1 MAESISETPPRW
13 IQRPEG
19 SNWGDF
25 GQDDE
30 IGRLNLITPSK
41 VREAIGEVRDGISI
55 CLSLPLDLP
64 GGKHGN
70 RLPPKLFGTGSP
82 ERPNMNRPM
91 DEHFHGVSD
100 VLCDDAVT
108 LYLQYSTQWDGLCH
122 VGQRFDADGDGEAEL
137 VYYNGWRADAEVCSH
152 DHGGA
157 RRLGVDKMAAKG
169 IQTRGVLLDFHRHFG
184 PERRAVC
191 YDDLMQVIAVDGL
204 DIRPGDA
211 LCIHSGFAQAIVDMG
226 GEPDGKRLRELGAE
240 LDGLDQRLLRWIT
253 DSGVVAIAA
262 DTAAVETFR
271 RPQGDAGGRPLLPL
285 HELCLFK
292 LGIPLGEY
300 WWMTPL
306 AQALAERGR
315 GAFLLTA
322 PPLRLPG
329 AVGSPVSP
337 IATL

>member
-1 MAESISETPPRW
+1 MSATQSAKRW
-13 IQRPEG
+13 VRRPEG

-25 GQDDE
+25 GDDDE
-30 IGRLNLITPSK
+30 IGRLNLITPQK
-41 VREAIGEVRDGISI
+41 VLEGAAEVREGLSF

-70 RLPPKLFGTGSP
+70 RLPPKLFATGAAD
-82 ERPNMNRPM
+82 RPNMNRPM
-91 DEHFHGVSD
+91 DETYCGVSD

-137 VYYNGWRADAEVCSH
+137 VYYNGWRAEADVCGH

-157 RRLGVDKMAAKG
+157 HRLGVDKMAAKG
-169 IQTRGVLLDFHRHFG
+169 IQTRGVMLDFHRHFG
-184 PERRAVC
+184 PERRAVS
-191 YDDLMQVIAVDGL
+191 YEDLMRVIETDGL
-204 DIRPGDA
+204 EVRPGDV
-211 LCIHSGFAQAIVDMG
+211 LCIHSGFAQALVEMA
-226 GEPDGKRLRELGAE
+226 GEPDYQRLRVLGAE
-240 LDGLDQRLLRWIT
+240 LDGLDARLLRWIT
-253 DSGVVAIAA
+253 DSGISAIAA

-271 RPQGDAGGRPLLPL
+271 RPKDDAGGRPLLPL

-306 AQALAERGR
+306 AEALAERGR
-315 GAFLLTA
+315 TAFLLTA
-322 PPLRLPG
+322 PPLRLPR
-329 AVGSPVSP
+329 AAGSPVSP
-337 IATL
+337 IATI

>member
-1 MAESISETPPRW
+1 MSAVQSQRW
-13 IQRPEG
+13 VRRPEG

-25 GQDDE
+25 GDEDE
-30 IGRLNLITPSK
+30 IGRLNLITPQK
-41 VREAIGEVRDGISI
+41 VLEGVAEVREGLSF

-64 GGKHGN
+64 GGSNGN
-70 RLPPKLFGTGSP
+70 RKPPKLFATG
-82 ERPNMNRPM
+82 EADRPNMNRPM
-91 DEHFHGVSD
+91 DETYCGVSD

-137 VYYNGWRADAEVCSH
+137 VYYNGWRAEAEVCGH

-157 RRLGVDKMAAKG
+157 HRLGVDKMAAKG
-169 IQTRGVLLDFHRHFG
+169 IQTRGVMLDFRRHFG
-184 PERRAVC
+184 PERRAVS
-191 YDDLMQVIAVDGL
+191 YDDLMRVIDADGL
-204 DIRPGDA
+204 DVRPGDV

-226 GEPDGKRLRELGAE
+226 GEPDGARLRTLGAE
-240 LDGLDQRLLRWIT
+240 LDGLDARLLRWIT
-253 DSGVVAIAA
+253 DSGVAAIAA

-271 RPQGDAGGRPLLPL
+271 RPKDDAGGRPLLPL

-306 AQALAERGR
+306 AEALAERGR
-315 GAFLLTA
+315 TAFFLTA
-322 PPLRLPG
+322 PPLRLPR

-337 IATL
+337 VATI